1 MRCKIEGSS
10 GNGLEA
16 GCACCCCCC
25 GCSCQEKSKG
35 RRQECLKRHLKH
47 AGVLPSTTEARRA
60 FFARNLKGGNILVL
74 DVLNLFWT
82 FWTGTG
88 YNPDNYVSFISNDK
102 AGIAKSLTKQK
113 GVCVMLCKMLTIS
126 TGLTQQSLV
135 LDMAK
140 FERQLPETLT

>member
-25 GCSCQEKSKG
+25 CCCCSCQEKSK

-47 AGVLPSTTEARRA
+47 AGVIPSRTEAPRA
-60 FFARNLKGGNILVL
+60 FFARNLKGRNTPVL

-88 YNPDNYVSFISNDK
+88 YNPENYVSFISDDK
-102 AGIAKSLTKQK
+102 AGIAQTPDIAERS
-113 GVCVMLCKMLTIS
+113 VRYVM
-126 TGLTQQSLV
+126 
-135 LDMAK
+135 
-140 FERQLPETLT
+140 